1 MGSKTADVIIVGA
14 GIVGAATGYYLAR
27 RGRKVTVV
35 ERDFPCAG
43 STGRCIGGIRAQFT
57 HDLTVRVMLESV
69 SMFRELHEELGQD
82 VEWYQGGYLF
92 LVYDEKRREAFLDA
106 IAIQRS
112 YGLKV
117 EYVNVDDCCR
127 LVPGLDAAG
136 LLGGAYCSTD
146 GQANPFKVTYGYLDG
161 IKRMGGELIVGS
173 EVKRIN
179 RRGDRAVS
187 VVTNH
192 GDEVFGGQILMAAG
206 CWTDE
211 VGALAGVNVPVTA
224 DRHES
229 LVTEAVEPLFAPMLV
244 DYRPDG
250 CYFVQNFGTGHFIGC
265 YTPVPLVS
273 GHRVDAT
280 DEFITEMPRRMS
292 RLVPRLAHVKVIR
305 QWAGSYEMSPD
316 GNPICGPTP
325 IENLFVSTGMSGHG
339 FMFGP
344 ALGKL
349 MAEVMD
355 CGAASIPLDEFRLDR
370 TFTKAEALK

>member
-1 MGSKTADVIIVGA
+1 MGSKTADVVIVGA
-14 GIVGAATGYYLAR
+14 GIVGAATGYYLAK

-92 LVYDEKRREAFLDA
+92 LVYDEKRRQAFLDA

-265 YTPVPLVS
+265 YTPSTLVP

-280 DEFITEMPRRMS
+280 DEFITEMPRRMA
-292 RLVPRLAHVKVIR
+292 RLVPKLAHVKVIR

>member
-1 MGSKTADVIIVGA
+1 MSSRTADVIIVGA
-14 GIVGAATGYYLAR
+14 GIVGAATGYYLAK
-27 RGRKVTVV
+27 RGRKVLVV

-57 HDLTVRVMLESV
+57 HDLTVRIMLESV
-69 SMFRELHEELGQD
+69 GMFRELHEELGRD

-92 LVYDEKRREAFLDA
+92 LAYDEKRRQTFLDA

-117 EYVNVDDCCR
+117 EYVSADDCCR
-127 LVPGLDAAG
+127 LVPGLDATG

-161 IKRMGGELIVGS
+161 IKRMGGELVVGS
-173 EVKRIN
+173 EVKGIN
-179 RRGDRAVS
+179 RRGDRAIS
-187 VVTNH
+187 AVTNR
-192 GDEVFGGQILMAAG
+192 GDELFGGQILLAAG

-211 VGALAGVNVPVTA
+211 VGRFAGVSVPVTA

-229 LVTEAVEPLFAPMLV
+229 LVTEAVEPVFDPMLV

-265 YTPVPLVS
+265 YTPVPLVP

-280 DEFITEMPRRMS
+280 DEFITEMPRRMA
-292 RLVPRLAHVKVIR
+292 RLVPKLAHVKVIR

-316 GNPICGPTP
+316 GNPICGVTP
-325 IENLFVSTGMSGHG
+325 VENLFVSTGMSGHG

-349 MAEVMD
+349 MAELME

-370 TFTKAEALK
+370 TFTKAESMK